1 MLNQV
6 YKYLLVKKFGVRRI
20 STILHTL
27 SIVLGHK
34 CWILISFKI
43 LQLSWG
49 STIAALFDLTSFL
62 VYNLAKEVLGW
73 NKVFFIP
80 RKISLSVP
88 EPLHVQ
94 LKPQFLYFIEC
105 ELHILTYVTHNHV
118 QVISSALHRMYIV
131 HTYSILHVHCTYTM
145 YK

>member
-73 NKVFFIP
+73 NKVFFYPKKNFFKRTWTPACTI
-80 RKISLSVP
+80 KTTV
-88 EPLHVQ
+88 
-94 LKPQFLYFIEC
+94 FIEC

-131 HTYSILHVHCTYTM
+131 YTYSILHVHCTYTM